1 MEFTHLNIHVLFCYT
16 THSSV
21 HCINGSILTC
31 TRIMLSCAVLW
42 FAWVFMTSI
51 HCLPDRWAVLGWHEL
66 PLQTPLYVWAVHKP
80 RQCPLASS
88 NPLQTKMKEWSY
100 NYWIITQFFGVSI
113 FMSSR
118 VPLTLNF
125 YPGSMS
131 YETQYLSIA
140 IEVISQNFVSTILKK
155 NGNLQ

>member
-1 MEFTHLNIHVLFCYT
+1 MEFAYLNIQVLFCYP

-21 HCINGSILTC
+21 YWINGSIFTC
-31 TRIMLSCAVLW
+31 IMLSYAVLW
-42 FAWVFMTSI
+42 LVWVFMTLI
-51 HCLPDRWAVLGWHEL
+51 QCLPDWWAVLGWHEL

-88 NPLQTKMKEWSY
+88 NPLQTKMKGWSY
-100 NYWIITQFFGVSI
+100 NYWIIKKILVSQFSWI
-113 FMSSR
+113 SR